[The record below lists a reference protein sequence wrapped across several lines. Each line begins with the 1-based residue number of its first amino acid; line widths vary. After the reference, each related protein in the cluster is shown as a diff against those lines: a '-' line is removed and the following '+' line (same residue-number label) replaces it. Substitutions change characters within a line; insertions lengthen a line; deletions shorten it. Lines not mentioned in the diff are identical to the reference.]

1 MEPTAAERAIEYYRR
16 RLDALVLESC
26 ERVRAADLPFYRAF
40 PLAAMQASV
49 KRVFEAVAADLESD
63 VPQAYPAILSAL
75 GVQRASMGVSVTE
88 ITAGMHFGFE
98 VVSEAFAADFAADPD
113 PMLFW
118 ERKRGKI
125 AYAGVAALADAYL
138 VAREALIRTQ
148 ADEILALSTQVLPLH
163 PGVLVCPL
171 IGHFDRERVEAVTTA
186 VLAAVARHRSRVVLF
201 DLSGVPNMDVGMA
214 DPCSAP
220 PGPSSCWARRRC
232 WSACGRRSPGRSPRS
247 ASTSTSSPPSATSP
261 AASPTPW
268 RCSASRSSTRDRI
281 CPSGHATRR

>member
-1 MEPTAAERAIEYYRR
+1 MEPSAAERAIEYYRR
-16 RLDALVLESC
+16 RLDELVLASC

-63 VPQAYPAILSAL
+63 VPHAYPAILSAL

-98 VVSEAFAADFAADPD
+98 VVSEAFAVDFAADPD

-118 ERKRGKI
+118 ERKRGQI

-148 ADEILALSTQVLPLH
+148 ADEILALSSQVLPLH

-171 IGHFDRERVEAVTTA
+171 IGRFDRERVEAVTTA
-186 VLAAVARHRSRVVLF
+186 VLAAVVRHRSRVVLF
-201 DLSGVPNMDVGMA
+201 DLSGVPQMDIGMA
-214 DPCSAP
+214 DPLA
-220 PGPSSCWARRRC
+220 G
-232 WSACGRRSPGRSPRS
+232 
-247 ASTSTSSPPSATSP
+247 
-261 AASPTPW
+261 
-268 RCSASRSSTRDRI
+268 ASRAVKLLGAQALLVGMRPEVARI
-281 CPSGHATRR
+281 IAALGIDIQEIPALGDLAGGLAHALALLGKQIVDA